1 MEVSLIFKSSRSI
14 ANAVN
19 KGDAITLYRWMAH
32 NPKETLVIL
41 NENHFLLD
49 AVRAENLEMVQVLIN
64 LGVDVNLT
72 ASDYS
77 EPPIFD
83 AAFQGNVEIFN
94 ALVEAGAKTD
104 QKYLEDRTPREI
116 LNSKLKN

>member
-1 MEVSLIFKSSRSI
+1 
-14 ANAVN
+14 
-19 KGDAITLYRWMAH
+19 MAH